1 MPVVCSSPIWAPTDR
16 RSFRASLVGR
26 LSRHS
31 LATMPARWVITI
43 ALFSISIPTMLGTL
57 APAVFASWIRDASE
71 IVLSCLICA
80 SRIGFLYSFLTRCL
94 TTTFQGPIVARDRSA
109 SAPLWRDVDVRLA
122 VSMGH
127 QPRQYATS
135 E

>member
-1 MPVVCSSPIWAPTDR
+1 
-16 RSFRASLVGR
+16 ASLLVR
-26 LSRHS
+26 PAQHSR
-31 LATMPARWVITI
+31 ATVPVRGVITMV
-43 ALFSISIPTMLGTL
+43 LFSISIPTMLGTL

-94 TTTFQGPIVARDRSA
+94 TITFQGPIVARDRSA
-109 SAPLWRDVDVRLA
+109 SAPLWRAVEVRLA

-127 QPRQYATS
+127 QPRPYATS